1 MNDDGTM
8 AKGQDLQKFKEKHQ
22 LKMITIDDLI
32 EYRKKLEPE
41 IEFKAKVK
49 MPTDFGTF
57 DMYGFKATYTDEEIV
72 VLTKVQFDNM
82 KMYAYILRA
91 LQAIFSIVNVVIVV
105 LNLNRL

>member
-8 AKGQDLQKFKEKHQ
+8 AKGQDLQKFKEKHK

-49 MPTDFGTF
+49 CLQISEHLICM
-57 DMYGFKATYTDEEIV
+57 
-72 VLTKVQFDNM
+72 VLKRLTQM
-82 KMYAYILRA
+82 KR
-91 LQAIFSIVNVVIVV
+91 
-105 LNLNRL
+105 

>member
-1 MNDDGTM
+1 MNDDAGTM

-49 MPTDFGTF
+49 MPRISEHLIC
-57 DMYGFKATYTDEEIV
+57 MVFKRHT
-72 VLTKVQFDNM
+72 QM
-82 KMYAYILRA
+82 KR
-91 LQAIFSIVNVVIVV
+91 
-105 LNLNRL
+105 